1 MPSDLTVP
9 GNVLQAIAPIRFL
22 VLDERGTD
30 VAALFADPE
39 RSASLA
45 DSSFVVPE
53 AQTPHFRAHVLRAL
67 PHIAGNVG
75 VDDHVRAW
83 LLGGALYF
91 EVASVLGSTDQ
102 VVQRRGLIEVTRG
115 LAREGASWAAGPV
128 PSYRH
133 RDHLEDN
140 YSLVTHAVNSALYAT
155 SLGAAAGEDRQ
166 EVLQGL
172 ALAAVFADVG
182 LDEQEVASGVER
194 AVALLRRTG
203 IGSVG
208 AVIGVLARRT
218 RWDGAGVPGI
228 RGSAIPFEGRC
239 ITIACDYDLLT
250 LTSHRG
256 EKLAPREALAHM
268 AQISGLYD
276 PTLLR
281 VFIRMIGGV
290 ASSGTSLVVRG
301 GSPRHPDKVREMLR
315 ALRIA

>member
-1 MPSDLTVP
+1 MPSDLSVP
-9 GNVLQAIAPIRFL
+9 GSVLQAIAPIRFL

-45 DSSFVVPE
+45 DSTFVVPE
-53 AQTPHFRAHVLRAL
+53 AQTPHFRAHVLRSL

-83 LLGGALYF
+83 LLGGALQF
-91 EVASVLGSTDQ
+91 EVSSVLASTEQ
-102 VVQRRGLIEVTRG
+102 LVQRRGLLEVTRG
-115 LAREGASWAAGPV
+115 LAREGASWASGPV

-133 RDHLEDN
+133 RDRLSEN
-140 YSLVTHAVNSALYAT
+140 YSVVTHAVNSALYAT
-155 SLGAAAGEDRQ
+155 SLAAAAGEDRQ
-166 EVLQGL
+166 EVLQGV

-182 LDEQEVASGVER
+182 LDELDDAAGVGR
-194 AVALLRRTG
+194 AVAFLRRTG

-218 RWDGAGVPGI
+218 RWDGAGVPAI
-228 RGSAIPFEGRC
+228 VGSAIPFEARC
-239 ITIACDYDLLT
+239 ITISCDYDLLT
-250 LTSHRG
+250 LNSPRG
-256 EKLAPREALAHM
+256 AKVGPHEALVHM
-268 AQISGLYD
+268 TQTNGVYD

-290 ASSGTSLVVRG
+290 ASGGTSLVVRG